1 MLMANMNLNGLS
13 NTETF
18 TEIAQRAGV
27 LRDAMADAQSAVNAY
42 ANDVFTMKAAG
53 EVFTGIAAAGSIATG
68 IVGMFGAENE
78 KVKEILLKVQSAQAI
93 LNGVTTIANILN
105 KDSALML
112 KIKQVWM
119 KASTASTKADTV
131 ATVANNAVQAT
142 ANVTVKKGTIVQT
155 AWNTAKAIGKAMLG
169 DFTGLLLLGIGAVT
183 AYGIATADT
192 TEKEKKQTDATNKLK
207 EAQENYAKSVGQEF
221 GRLMSAYMTLRT
233 AWNEL
238 KTDGEKMQFL
248 KEQKSSIDNL
258 TDSVKDITSA
268 ERFFNQ
274 ESDRVIE
281 SFKLRAKAAAA
292 AALAVSKY
300 QEAMESLQNAQG
312 AGLRG
317 AFVSLKNA
325 GKLPQELKDKLK
337 AEYEVRLVQK
347 SWGPAQAATPGA
359 TSASYEEQKVL
370 KGYTIPVD
378 LDEKSLA

>member
-1 MLMANMNLNGLS
+1 MANMNLNGLS

-27 LRDAMADAQSAVNAY
+27 LRDAMTDAQSAVNAY

-183 AYGIATADT
+183 AYGIATADM
-192 TEKEKKQTDATNKLK
+192 TENEKKQTDATNKLK
-207 EAQENYAKSVGQEF
+207 EAQENYAKSED
-221 GRLMSAYMTLRT
+221 RNSA
-233 AWNEL
+233 
-238 KTDGEKMQFL
+238 G
-248 KEQKSSIDNL
+248 S
-258 TDSVKDITSA
+258 
-268 ERFFNQ
+268 
-274 ESDRVIE
+274 
-281 SFKLRAKAAAA
+281 
-292 AALAVSKY
+292 
-300 QEAMESLQNAQG
+300 
-312 AGLRG
+312 
-317 AFVSLKNA
+317 
-325 GKLPQELKDKLK
+325 
-337 AEYEVRLVQK
+337 
-347 SWGPAQAATPGA
+347 
-359 TSASYEEQKVL
+359 
-370 KGYTIPVD
+370 
-378 LDEKSLA
+378 

>member
-27 LRDAMADAQSAVNAY
+27 LRDAMTDAQSAVNAY

-142 ANVTVKKGTIVQT
+142 ANVTVKKGTIIQT

-238 KTDGEKMQFL
+238 KTDGEK
-248 KEQKSSIDNL
+248 
-258 TDSVKDITSA
+258 T
-268 ERFFNQ
+268 
-274 ESDRVIE
+274 
-281 SFKLRAKAAAA
+281 
-292 AALAVSKY
+292 
-300 QEAMESLQNAQG
+300 
-312 AGLRG
+312 
-317 AFVSLKNA
+317 
-325 GKLPQELKDKLK
+325 
-337 AEYEVRLVQK
+337 
-347 SWGPAQAATPGA
+347 
-359 TSASYEEQKVL
+359 
-370 KGYTIPVD
+370 
-378 LDEKSLA
+378 